1 MSAVASSRVEHSVAR
16 RLARPATAWLL
27 LAVILAMFVAFGVV
41 FYSPLTSPALFRAA
55 GGLSAAF
62 VFPFCAFTIVGAVI
76 ALRRPAN
83 PVGWLCM
90 GGSAVL
96 AIGSLSSLV
105 GSVLLDAHNG
115 LGGYILLLSTFWSAP
130 GGNVAVLFT
139 IMLLVFPNGQL
150 LSPKLRW
157 LMYAVVGVGLSGLV
171 LGVINPVPGALG
183 IASSSQPGV
192 AAPVSVL
199 AIPGSASLVN
209 TVGNLWNVLSN
220 VFSAA
225 VIVAVFLRLRGA
237 DSDTR
242 HQIKWVAS
250 AALFLVV
257 TILLV
262 GFLPNGVFGDPG
274 PLIGPAVALLVSV
287 AVLSVPVAIGVSVL
301 KYRLYD
307 IDLIISRTLV
317 YGVLAASITAVYIG
331 IAVGIGT
338 LVGSGGQPNLWLS
351 IVATI
356 IVAIGFQ
363 PVRERV
369 QKIAN
374 RLVYGKRATPYDVLT
389 AFSGQVA
396 EAYAADE
403 VLPRMARVLQEATG
417 AQSATVWLKGSTTL
431 RAAATHPHV
440 QTSTPALLPVVNGSL
455 PEIPGA
461 TISVPVEHQGS
472 VLGALSVIKRKGDPV
487 TPTEQKLIDD
497 LAHQAGLV
505 LRNVGLAS
513 ELRNRLDELRS
524 SRQRLVR
531 AQDEERRRIERN
543 LHDGAQ
549 RHLVALKVKLRLAQM
564 LAATSPEQAKVT
576 LVQLKADADEALETL
591 RDLARGIYPPLLAD
605 RGLVAAL
612 ESQARKATVQIRVEA
627 EGVER
632 YAQDVEATVYF
643 CVLEALQNV
652 QKHASASQVVVR
664 LRGQESG
671 VQFEVEDDGAGFDTV
686 AVTRGAGLT
695 NMVDRVE
702 ALGGSVDVT
711 SARGAGTCVS
721 GNVPAQ
727 AREPVLA

>member
-1 MSAVASSRVEHSVAR
+1 MSARATPYVEAPATR
-16 RLARPATAWLL
+16 WLARPATAWVS
-27 LAVILAMFVAFGVV
+27 LAVVLSMFVAFGVV
-41 FYSPLTSPALFRAA
+41 FYTPLTSPALFRAT

-62 VFPFCAFTIVGAVI
+62 VFPFCSFAIVGAVI
-76 ALRRPAN
+76 ATRRPAN
-83 PVGWLCM
+83 PVGWLCI
-90 GGSAVL
+90 GGTAVL
-96 AIGSLSSLV
+96 ALGSLSGLV
-105 GSVLLDAHNG
+105 GSVLYVAHIG
-115 LGGYILLLSTFWSAP
+115 FGRYVMLLSAFWNAP
-130 GGNVAVLFT
+130 GGNVAVLFL
-139 IMLLVFPNGQL
+139 IMLLVFPNGHL

-157 LMYAVVGVGLSGLV
+157 LVYAVVGVGLSGLI
-171 LGVINPVPGALG
+171 LCVINPTPGALG
-183 IASSSQPGV
+183 IVSNPQPGL
-192 AAPVSVL
+192 APPVSVL
-199 AIPGSASLVN
+199 AIPGAAPLVN
-209 TVGNLWNVLSN
+209 TLSNLWNVLSN

-225 VIVAVFLRLRGA
+225 AVVAVFARLRGA

-250 AALFLVV
+250 AALFLIG
-257 TILLV
+257 TIFAAN
-262 GFLPNGVFGDPG
+262 FLPNAFFSTSDPLASTG
-274 PLIGPAVALLVSV
+274 VALLVSL
-287 AVLSVPVAIGVSVL
+287 AVLGVPAAIGVAVL

-307 IDLIISRTLV
+307 IDVIISRTLV
-317 YGVLAASITAVYIG
+317 YGVLAAFITAVYIG

-356 IVAIGFQ
+356 IVAVGFQ

-374 RLVYGKRATPYDVLT
+374 RLVYGHRATPYEVLT
-389 AFSGQVA
+389 AFSDQVA

-417 AQSATVWLKGSTTL
+417 AQSATVWLKGPATL
-431 RAAATHPHV
+431 RPAATHPDAA
-440 QTSTPALLPVVNGSL
+440 TSPLALPMSGGSL

-461 TISVPVEHQGS
+461 TSSVPVEHQARL
-472 VLGALSVIKRKGDPV
+472 LGALSIVKRRVDPV

-505 LRNVGLAS
+505 LRNVGLAA
-513 ELRNRLDELRS
+513 ELRNRVDELRS

-531 AQDEERRRIERN
+531 AQDEERRRLERN

-549 RHLVALKVKLRLAQM
+549 QHLVALKVKLGLAQM
-564 LAATSPEQAKVT
+564 LAAASPERARLTV
-576 LVQLKADADEALETL
+576 VQLKADADEALETL

-605 RGLVAAL
+605 KGLVAAL
-612 ESQARKATVQIRVEA
+612 ESQGRKATMPVRVDA

-652 QKHASASQVVVR
+652 QKYAKASRVVVR
-664 LRGQESG
+664 LRGQEG
-671 VQFEVEDDGAGFDTV
+671 ELTFEIEDDGTGFDT
-686 AVTRGAGLT
+686 ATVTRGAGLT

-702 ALGGSVDVT
+702 ALGGNVDLT
-711 SARGAGTCVS
+711 SAPGSGTRVS
-721 GNVPAQ
+721 GCVPATV
-727 AREPVLA
+727 REAVPA

>member
-1 MSAVASSRVEHSVAR
+1 MSALATPHFEPSATR

-27 LAVILAMFVAFGVV
+27 LGVVIAMFVTFAVV
-41 FYSPLTSPALFRAA
+41 FYSPLTSPALFRAT

-62 VFPFCAFTIVGAVI
+62 VFPFCSFAIVGAII
-76 ALRRPAN
+76 ATRRPAN
-83 PVGWLCM
+83 PVGWLCIAA
-90 GGSAVL
+90 SAVL
-96 AIGSLSSLV
+96 VLGSLSALV
-105 GSVLLDAHNG
+105 GSILVDAHQG
-115 LGGYILLLSTFWSAP
+115 IGRYILLLSALWNAP
-130 GGNVAVLFT
+130 GGNAAMLFLV
-139 IMLLVFPNGQL
+139 MLLVFPNGHL

-157 LMYAVVGVGLSGLV
+157 LMFAVAGVGLSGLI
-171 LGVINPVPGALG
+171 LCVINPTPGTLGAL
-183 IASSSQPGV
+183 STTQPGV
-192 AAPVSVL
+192 VYPVSVL
-199 AIPGSASLVN
+199 AIAGSAPVVN
-209 TVGNLWNVLSN
+209 TLSTFWNLVSNVL
-220 VFSAA
+220 SAA

-242 HQIKWVAS
+242 HQIKWVAA
-250 AALFLVV
+250 AALFLTA

-262 GFLPNGVFGDPG
+262 SFLPNGVFSDPG
-274 PLIGPAVALLVSV
+274 PLVGAAVALLVSV
-287 AVLSVPVAIGVSVL
+287 AVLSVPVAIGVAVM

-307 IDLIISRTLV
+307 IDVIISRTLV
-317 YGVLAASITAVYIG
+317 YGVLAAFITAVYIG
-331 IAVGIGT
+331 IAVGVGT

-351 IVATI
+351 IIATI
-356 IVAIGFQ
+356 VVAVGFQ

-374 RLVYGKRATPYDVLT
+374 RLVYGKRATPYEVLT
-389 AFSGQVA
+389 AFSDQVA

-403 VLPRMARVLQEATG
+403 VLPRMARVLREATG
-417 AQSATVWLKGSTTL
+417 AKSATVWLKGPTAL
-431 RAAATHPHV
+431 RAAATHPEV
-440 QTSTPALLPVVNGSL
+440 ATSTPVLLPMSNGSL

-461 TISVPVEHQGS
+461 TAAVRVEHQGRL
-472 VLGALSVIKRKGDPV
+472 LGALSVMKRKGDPV

-513 ELRNRLDELRS
+513 ELRHRLDELRS

-531 AQDEERRRIERN
+531 AQDEERRRLERN

-549 RHLVALKVKLRLAQM
+549 QHLVALKVKLGLAQM
-564 LAATSPEQAKVT
+564 LMASSPEKARLTV
-576 LVQLKADADEALETL
+576 VQLKADADEALETL

-612 ESQARKATVQIRVEA
+612 ESQARKAIVNIRVDS

-632 YAQDVEATVYF
+632 YGQDVEATVYF

-652 QKHASASQVVVR
+652 QKYANASQVVVR
-664 LRGQESG
+664 LRGQAG
-671 VQFEVEDDGAGFDTV
+671 GLTFEVEDDGAGFDTA

-702 ALGGSVDVT
+702 ALGGSVEVT
-711 SARGAGTCVS
+711 SALGAGACVS
-721 GNVPAQ
+721 GNVPGP
-727 AREPVLA
+727 AREAVLA